1 MENIVLKSI
10 MHSIGIGGAKVDTL
24 LDDPRVMAG
33 GVLSARTIITMGS
46 TAQVVR
52 AVELQLVTH
61 CLVEKGDKR
70 VPAEILLTSGR
81 IDPGPIAA
89 GDTRELV
96 FNIEIPD
103 GAPLS
108 AGRTRT
114 VLRTQLDI
122 ANAIDPKDSDEVI
135 ILPTKA
141 MSAVLEG
148 MKTIGFKLATEEV
161 EYNARRKQPFV
172 QEFDFKPTSLG
183 AFRIQEAEISFSPIR
198 GGVEV
203 TLTVDRRGGIFVA
216 GGERK
221 TKLKVREADLPNM
234 DLAAQLRQAITFL
247 AR

>member
-1 MENIVLKSI
+1 MS
-10 MHSIGIGGAKVDTL
+10 SIGIGGAKVDTV

-33 GVLSARTIITMGS
+33 GVLSARSIITMGS
-46 TAQVVR
+46 TAQIVR

-61 CLVEKGDKR
+61 CLVEKGDTR

-81 IDPGPIAA
+81 VEPGPIAA

-96 FNIEIPD
+96 FNIDIPD
-103 GAPLS
+103 AAPLS
-108 AGRTRT
+108 VGRTRT
-114 VLRTQLDI
+114 VLRTKLDI

-135 ILPTKA
+135 ILPTRA

-148 MKTIGFKLATEEV
+148 MQAAGFRLATEEV

-172 QEFDFKPTSLG
+172 QEFDFRPTGLG
-183 AFRIQEAEISFSPIR
+183 TFRFRVEEAEISFSPIR
-198 GGVEV
+198 GGVEA
-203 TLTVDRRGGIFVA
+203 TLTVDRRVGLIQA

-234 DLAAQLRQAITFL
+234 DLAAELRQAIALL